1 MITWV
6 NTVTTL
12 VPNRKRCHFIPR
24 LHESLPLLFLDIS
37 FLGRN
42 IILPDLNPFLF
53 NLQYNE
59 IKRKGATLLQV
70 TRQLSA
76 KAGHHPRVDSC
87 V

>member
-1 MITWV
+1 MS
-6 NTVTTL
+6 
-12 VPNRKRCHFIPR
+12 P
-24 LHESLPLLFLDIS
+24 LPLLFLDIS

-42 IILPDLNPFLF
+42 IILPDLNPFLLSLKS
-53 NLQYNE
+53 NK
-59 IKRKGATLLQV
+59 IKKTGAALLQV